1 MVEGWS
7 DGKLNSGRKMEVPK
21 FRTSLSNA
29 KIRFHEEESQ
39 KAHQVVSVSR
49 YRSSS
54 SMTPDLMAGSDI
66 PSSALEASE
75 VYVMKTDRST
85 FC

>member
-21 FRTSLSNA
+21 VRTSLSNV
-29 KIRFHEEESQ
+29 KTRFHEEENQ

-75 VYVMKTDRST
+75 VYVAKTDRST